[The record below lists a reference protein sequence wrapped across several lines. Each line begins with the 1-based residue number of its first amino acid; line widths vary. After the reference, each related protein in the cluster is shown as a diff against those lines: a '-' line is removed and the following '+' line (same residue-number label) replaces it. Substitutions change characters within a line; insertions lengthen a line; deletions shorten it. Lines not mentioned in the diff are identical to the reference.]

1 MERPN
6 VQIVCRPAR
15 FTTCRVGVICRH
27 QQKRRGKYS
36 FKQHSLNLDIEV
48 KCAFDF
54 PRLISSADDGI
65 YSHQTKEL

>member
-1 MERPN
+1 MERPG
-6 VQIVCRPAR
+6 VQIACRPAR
-15 FTTCRVGVICRH
+15 FTTCRVGVICSH
-27 QQKRRGKYS
+27 QQKWRGKYS

>member
-1 MERPN
+1 AGCPLALRCTP
-6 VQIVCRPAR
+6 VVYAR

-65 YSHQTKEL
+65 YSH

>member
-1 MERPN
+1 MERP
-6 VQIVCRPAR
+6 VHRLYVATFDLR
-15 FTTCRVGVICRH
+15 CRVGVICCH

-65 YSHQTKEL
+65 YSH